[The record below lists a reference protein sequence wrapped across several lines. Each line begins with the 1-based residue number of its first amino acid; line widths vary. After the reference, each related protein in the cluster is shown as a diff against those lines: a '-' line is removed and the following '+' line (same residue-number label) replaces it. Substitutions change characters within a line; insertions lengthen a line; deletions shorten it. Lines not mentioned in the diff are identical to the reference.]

1 MTKEPK
7 KKTKTL
13 PIILLSIVAIGAFFG
28 IKAYIFSMH
37 HVETD
42 DAQLEAN
49 ISPVL
54 PRVSGYVNEIRFE
67 DNQRVKK
74 GELLLS
80 LDDRDLKIK
89 VDQAKAAI
97 ESANAAVAF
106 AKANYASAQASSEA
120 IKANKEAALIR
131 IRKATQDY
139 ARYEKLLAEKSITQQ
154 AFDAAQAEKET
165 AEAQLAQLK
174 KQEDASDMQAAGM
187 AEQVKVAE
195 AAVKQRQ
202 TELDF
207 AMLQLSYASILAPQT
222 GTVSKKNVQAGQY
235 VQAGQPLF
243 TVVNDSDIWVVAN
256 FKETQVGAMKVG
268 TAVDVVIDAFKNK
281 PLKAYISSFSPATG
295 ARFSLLPPDN
305 ATGNFVKVVQRVPV
319 KIKLKA
325 DAEML
330 KLLRPG
336 LSASVTVNIDEMA
349 DVKENTSSSSK

>member
-7 KKTKTL
+7 KKKKLL

-67 DNQRVKK
+67 ENQRVKK
-74 GELLLS
+74 GDLLIS

-97 ESANAAVAF
+97 ESAQATVAV
-106 AKANYASAQASSEA
+106 AKANHNSAQASSEA
-120 IKANKEAALIR
+120 VKANKEAALIR

-174 KQEDASDMQAAGM
+174 KQEEASDMQAAGM
-187 AEQVKVAE
+187 SEQVKAAE

-207 AMLQLSYASILAPQT
+207 AILQLSYASILAPQG
-222 GTVSKKNVQAGQY
+222 GTVSKKNVQPGQF

-268 TAVDVVIDAFKNK
+268 TAVDVTIDAFKDK

-325 DAEML
+325 DPEMI

-336 LSASVTVNIDEMA
+336 LSVSVTVNVDEMA
-349 DVKENTSSSSK
+349 DMKDNTPSNSK